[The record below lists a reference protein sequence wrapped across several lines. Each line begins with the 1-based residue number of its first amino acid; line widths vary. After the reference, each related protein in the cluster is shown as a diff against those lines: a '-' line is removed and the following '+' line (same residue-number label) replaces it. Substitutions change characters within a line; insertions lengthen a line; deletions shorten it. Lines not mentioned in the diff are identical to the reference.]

1 MDETIERNAGRTEHQ
16 LTALAGPALSG
27 DVHARREF
35 LRLAGLGGAAVALAA
50 CGVEPSRLTAAGAN
64 AAAATAAASGGSV
77 TYDFGLTNDV
87 GILNFAYAMEQL
99 GMALYAQVTSNAQ
112 FTNIFSAAEQRILRD
127 LLGHETAHR
136 DFFKAALGANGITVT
151 PNFSSVN
158 FADRTSVL
166 TTARTFENT
175 CVAALNGAG
184 PLLHNVAYLAIAGK
198 LVSVEA
204 RQASALNDLL
214 SPKSG
219 AFAPSDFDMPDT
231 PQQVVSIVQPYV
243 VEKINVINVNS

>member
-1 MDETIERNAGRTEHQ
+1 MPNEGGIMNETIDPTGRTEH
-16 LTALAGPALSG
+16 TSAGG
-27 DVHARREF
+27 HDRRNF
-35 LRLAGLGGAAVALAA
+35 FRLAGLGGAAVALAA
-50 CGVEPSRLTAAGAN
+50 CGVDPTRATAVAGSA
-64 AAAATAAASGGSV
+64 AASTAAATGGGSV
-77 TYDFGLTNDV
+77 TYDFGLTNDG

-99 GMALYAQVTSNAQ
+99 GEAFYANATSNAQ
-112 FTNIFSAAEQRILRD
+112 FATIFSAGEQRILRD
-127 LLGHETAHR
+127 FLGHETAHR
-136 DFFKAALGANGITVT
+136 DLFKAALGAAGIVVT

-184 PLLHNVAYLAIAGK
+184 PLLHVAANLALAGK

-219 AFAPSDFDMPDT
+219 AFAPSDFDMGDT
-231 PQQVVSIVQPYV
+231 PQQVVAIVQPFV
-243 VEKINVINVNS
+243 VEKINVINVTT